1 MRTEGYDQNL
11 PPLRNPQVDYERAD
25 LSAKGILWF
34 LAGLLIAGV
43 FVELVI
49 WAMFNFLA
57 RSESLFPQGTTSPI
71 FNAQKVKAEPQPGA
85 VMQNTPPV
93 NLSVFPQPRLQTN
106 DAGEMGEYLHSEQ
119 ELLSAKPFYGPSGA
133 VHIPISLAMKLI
145 VERGLPTRPNAPP
158 PEINLQTGSGNPEL
172 LHEVPG
178 PLTPGKAGEQ
188 PGKSS
193 GAEQKQP

>member
-1 MRTEGYDQNL
+1 MRTDGFEQHL

-25 LSAKGILWF
+25 LSARGILWF
-34 LAGLLIAGV
+34 LAGLLIAGI
-43 FVELVI
+43 FIELVI

-57 RSESLFPQGTTSPI
+57 RSESLFPQGTVSPV
-71 FNAQKVKAEPQPGA
+71 FNAQRVKAEPQPGA

-93 NLSVFPQPRLQTN
+93 NLGVFPQPRLQTN
-106 DAGEMGEYLHSEQ
+106 DAGETQEYVQSENKQ
-119 ELLSAKPFYGPSGA
+119 LDAPPFYGPNGA
-133 VHIPISLAMKLI
+133 VHIPIDLAMKLI

-158 PEINLQTGSGNPEL
+158 PEINLQTESGNPEL

-178 PLTPGKAGEQ
+178 PLAPGKGGEQ
-188 PGKSS
+188 PGKTS